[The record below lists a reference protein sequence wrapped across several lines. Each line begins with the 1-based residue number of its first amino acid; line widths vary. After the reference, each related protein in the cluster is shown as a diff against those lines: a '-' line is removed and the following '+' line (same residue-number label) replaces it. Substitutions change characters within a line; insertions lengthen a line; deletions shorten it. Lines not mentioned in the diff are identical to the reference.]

1 MPSPFRRL
9 RATTTRRAFFAA
21 YAPAYGRI
29 SLYGVLSRRSM
40 HARNLAPAQTLH
52 WSRWYGLQ
60 LWFTIRDHQLAKE
73 PLCAFCLKAGQVT
86 PATVADHIEPHGGDW
101 NKFRTSALQSLCGPC
116 HEEKHG
122 RLSPTSRLSKE
133 VDDNGY
139 PVDPAH
145 PFNKVRPAR
154 G

>member
-1 MPSPFRRL
+1 MGSLVRPAALVYYPRPSARQGAAL
-9 RATTTRRAFFAA
+9 R
-21 YAPAYGRI
+21 
-29 SLYGVLSRRSM
+29 
-40 HARNLAPAQTLH
+40 
-52 WSRWYGLQ
+52 
-60 LWFTIRDHQLAKE
+60 
-73 PLCAFCLKAGQVT
+73 LKAGQVE
-86 PATVADHIEPHGGDW
+86 PATVADHIEPLGGDW

-116 HEEKHG
+116 HKEKHG

>member
-1 MPSPFRRL
+1 M
-9 RATTTRRAFFAA
+9 A
-21 YAPAYGRI
+21 RI

-101 NKFRTSALQSLCGPC
+101 NKFRTSALLYYRVCAVHATRRSTAASAPPL
-116 HEEKHG
+116 
-122 RLSPTSRLSKE
+122 
-133 VDDNGY
+133 
-139 PVDPAH
+139 A
-145 PFNKVRPAR
+145 
-154 G
+154 